1 MIPRAREVRRAG
13 SWDGEAADRVV
24 LPYDARHRRRRAI
37 KTERGLEFL
46 LELSAATLLRDGDAL
61 PLDDGRLV
69 RVEAADEKVLEIT
82 AERGLLMRVAWH
94 LGNRHLPTEV
104 HADRLVI
111 LFDHV
116 IADMVRALGATVVD
130 RMAPFN
136 PEGGAYAHGH

>member
-1 MIPRAREVRRAG
+1 VRRAG
-13 SWDGEAADRVV
+13 SWNGEAADRVV

-82 AERGLLMRVAWH
+82 APDRLLLMRVAWH
-94 LGNRHLPTEV
+94 LGNRHLPTEM

-116 IADMVRALGATVVD
+116 IADMVRALGATVVE
-130 RMAPFN
+130 RLAPFN

>member
-1 MIPRAREVRRAG
+1 MIPRAKEVRRAG
-13 SWDGEAADRVV
+13 SWAGEAADRVV

-82 AERGLLMRVAWH
+82 ADRGLLMRVAWH

-116 IADMVRALGATVVD
+116 IADMVRALGATVVE

>member
-1 MIPRAREVRRAG
+1 MLRAREVRRAG
-13 SWDGEAADRVV
+13 SWHGETADRVV
-24 LPYDARHRRRRAI
+24 LPCDARHRRRRAI
-37 KTERGLEFL
+37 RTARGLEFL
-46 LELSAATLLRDGDAL
+46 LELAEATLLRQGDAL

-69 RVEAADEKVLEIT
+69 LVEAADEKVLEIT
-82 AERGLLMRVAWH
+82 AADRGLLMRVAWH

-104 HADRLVI
+104 HEDRLVI

-116 IADMVRALGATVVD
+116 IADMVRALGATVVE

>member
-1 MIPRAREVRRAG
+1 M
-13 SWDGEAADRVV
+13 
-24 LPYDARHRRRRAI
+24 
-37 KTERGLEFL
+37 EFL
-46 LELSAATLLRDGDAL
+46 LELSAATLLREGDAL

-69 RVEAADEKVLEIT
+69 RIEAADEKVLEIT
-82 AERGLLMRVAWH
+82 APDRMLLMRIAWH

-116 IADMVRALGATVVD
+116 IAGMVRALGATVVE

>member
-1 MIPRAREVRRAG
+1 MLRAREVRRAG
-13 SWDGEAADRVV
+13 SWQGEPADRVV

-37 KTERGLEFL
+37 RTPRGLEFL
-46 LELSAATLLRDGDAL
+46 LDLAEATLLREGDAL

-69 RVEAADEKVLEIT
+69 LVEAADEPVLEIT
-82 AERGLLMRVAWH
+82 APDAALLMRLAWH

-111 LFDHV
+111 LRDHV
-116 IADMVRALGATVVD
+116 IAGMVHALGGTATE
-130 RMAPFN
+130 RMRPFN